1 MDSMQLNYY
10 GNKLIKKLQI
20 VSQFKCFRDI
30 PRLKRSKD
38 NISSIYIENVNRNR
52 RKL

>member
-20 VSQFKCFRDI
+20 VSQFKYFRDI
-30 PRLKRSKD
+30 SRLKRSKE
-38 NISSIYIENVNRNR
+38 NVLSIYIENVNRN
-52 RKL
+52 